1 MSNKTINVPIP
12 VLKKIASFVSQVPSV
27 IASLNTSDTAKE
39 ASADR
44 TKQASECVSGL
55 VQYAGLAEEKRSAF
69 EDFVLTPEGAMK
81 TISSLTNKIAALNE
95 ELEAAKQLSLGAP
108 SKRASINK
116 TASDSSRVWC
126 ETLLG

>member
-1 MSNKTINVPIP
+1 MANKTINVPIP
-12 VLKKIASFVSQVPSV
+12 VLKKIASFVAKVPAV
-27 IASLNTSDTAKE
+27 IAESNTKV
-39 ASADR
+39 ASANPR
-44 TKQASECVSGL
+44 QVSECVSGL
-55 VQYAGLAEEKRSAF
+55 IQYAGLAQEKQAAF
-69 EDFVLTPEGAMK
+69 EEFVATPTGAVQ
-81 TISSLTNKIAALNE
+81 TITSLTNKIAALNE

>member
-1 MSNKTINVPIP
+1 MANKHINVPIP
-12 VLKKIASFVSQVPSV
+12 VLKKIASFVAKVPAV
-27 IASLNTSDTAKE
+27 LVNTKT
-39 ASADR
+39 ASADP
-44 TKQASECVSGL
+44 KQASTCVSGL
-55 VQYAGLAEEKRSAF
+55 IQYAGLAQEKRAAF
-69 EDFVLTPEGAMK
+69 EEFIATPDGAMK
-81 TISSLTNKIAALNE
+81 TIASLTNKIAALNE

>member
-1 MSNKTINVPIP
+1 MSKKTISVPTE

-27 IASLNTSDTAKE
+27 IAGLDSSEESETK
-39 ASADR
+39 SAACK
-44 TKQASECVSGL
+44 KQASECVSGL
-55 VQYAGLAEEKRSAF
+55 IQYAGLVEEKRAAF
-69 EDFVLTPEGAMK
+69 EEFVATPEGAMQ

-95 ELEAAKQLSLGAP
+95 ELESAKQLSLGAP
-108 SKRASINK
+108 SKRASSNK